1 MNIANYER
9 MVLGAQFLDDGAAR
23 KVISEISDTSF
34 AYGPGTKPSLA
45 HAEIQKAII
54 DLVMEGKSIDVGT
67 VATQLGDQL
76 SKVGG
81 QQYLIELSR
90 TLPSMGITSTRG
102 LPEWA
107 SVVDKAARI
116 RQIKIVLE
124 EGQIG
129 NVEEAMES
137 ISDVDQYL
145 SDILSQ
151 LNTANDVKTDYEP
164 ISQAAEKAK
173 QRLIQEAR
181 GEAVSWLPIGWPSLD
196 KFNLL
201 PYRSLFVLLGISSM
215 GKSQL
220 LAQMI
225 LGAAIQMK
233 RYELPG
239 LCLLNTYEMGSDRYV
254 LRMASCLTGVDLRS
268 ENVENEQSDEFSLL
282 MEAIDFISTLPIRTN
297 DGDMTSYQVN
307 TQSQILGAQFG
318 GLRVVGIDYAEL
330 VSDINSDSEEQ
341 RVSGIFR
348 NAQRLSRTGP
358 CVILLSQFNDGVNRD
373 NTKLGSIDMI
383 RYSRAGRHAAEMI
396 GIVYNPPQMR
406 KAGIPFKLHSMFPSA
421 DNAYLFIGK
430 NKEGPLGYVPLGWE
444 AECTRFSDPATFDYG
459 VGELYKGISEV
470 GGNFVSTSRPLEFGD
485 F

>member
-23 KVISEISDTSF
+23 KVISELSDTSF
-34 AYGPGTKPSLA
+34 AYGPGTKPSPA
-45 HAEIQKAII
+45 HAEIQRAII
-54 DLVMEGKSIDVGT
+54 DLVMDGKSVDVGT
-67 VATQLGDQL
+67 VATQLGNKL
-76 SKVGG
+76 GRVGG
-81 QQYLIELSR
+81 QQYLIELSK

-116 RQIKIVLE
+116 RKIKSVLE
-124 EGQIG
+124 GSQIG
-129 NVEEAMES
+129 NVEDAMEK
-137 ISDVDQYL
+137 IGDVDQYL

-151 LNTANDVKTDYEP
+151 LNTANDIKTDYEP
-164 ISQAAEKAK
+164 ISQAAERAK
-173 QRLIQEAR
+173 QRLIREAR

-196 KFNLL
+196 RFNIL

-233 RYELPG
+233 RFELPG

-254 LRMASCLTGVDLRS
+254 LRMASCLTGIDLRS
-268 ENVENEQSDEFSLL
+268 NDAEDEKSPGFSLL
-282 MEAIDFISTLPIRTN
+282 MEAIDFISTLSIRTN
-297 DGDMTSYQVN
+297 DGDMTSYQIN
-307 TQSQILGAQFG
+307 TQSQMLGAQYG
-318 GLRVVGIDYAEL
+318 GLRVVGVDYAEL
-330 VSDINSDSEEQ
+330 VSDTNDSEEQ
-341 RVSGIFR
+341 RVSGVFR
-348 NAQRLSRTGP
+348 NAQKLSRTGP

-373 NTKLGSIDMI
+373 STKLGSIDMI

-406 KAGIPFKLHSMFPSA
+406 KAGIPFELHPMFPDA
-421 DNAYLFIGK
+421 NNAYLFIGK

-459 VGELYKGISEV
+459 VGELYRGIGEV
-470 GGNFVSTSRPLEFGD
+470 GGDFVSTSRPLDFGD